1 MVPLSDAT
9 DADEPEGWDF
19 WRVKETGNYQDD
31 YATGAEYAQLALGS
45 VADAAEATHLK
56 AGRHFE
62 PSRILSRILFAI
74 ISKNALGPIEY
85 GFLDRIGRAASVAY
99 SANQH
104 QFFFDA
110 YADDVQ

>member
-1 MVPLSDAT
+1 MVPLSDAA
-9 DADEPEGWDF
+9 DADVPEGWDF
-19 WRVKETGNYQDD
+19 WSVNESGNYEQD
-31 YATGAEYAQLALGS
+31 YATGLEYAQMTLESA
-45 VADAAEATHLK
+45 ADTAAVTHST
-56 AGRHFE
+56 AGRNFD

-74 ISKNALGPIEY
+74 ISKNVLGPIEY